1 MKVLS
6 VLLLLLIAVLVFTQI
21 IYAYGATTVTLRINN
36 WFYQKNTAHA
46 AIGNVGL
53 DNGSFSV
60 WAEVDTPDSES
71 GSFGN
76 QTVWASV
83 HDDGPLSESGSAYC
97 YVNGYDEDGNFQHD
111 DDSDSN

>member
-6 VLLLLLIAVLVFTQI
+6 SLLLLLVIALVCVQMAH
-21 IYAYGATTVTLRINN
+21 AYGATTATLRLGWPWN
-36 WFYQKNTAHA
+36 KNTAHA
-46 AIGNVGL
+46 AIGNPGL
-53 DNGSFSV
+53 DNGSYSV

-83 HDDGPLSESGSAYC
+83 HDDGPLSESGAAYC
-97 YVNGYDEDGNFQHD
+97 YVNGYDQWDNFQHD
-111 DDSDSN
+111 DDSDTN